1 MQNSL
6 SVTALE
12 YDRVSTEVA
21 RYRVMFCERKGVKKR
36 GYKLSQHLVCVFL
49 LKFQKSAVFLLK
61 TRYVSLSHPKECHS
75 ENQKKLQV
83 VFNIVW

>member
-49 LKFQKSAVFLLK
+49 LKFQKKRRIPFKNALRFPFP
-61 TRYVSLSHPKECHS
+61 PKRMS
-75 ENQKKLQV
+75 Q
-83 VFNIVW
+83 